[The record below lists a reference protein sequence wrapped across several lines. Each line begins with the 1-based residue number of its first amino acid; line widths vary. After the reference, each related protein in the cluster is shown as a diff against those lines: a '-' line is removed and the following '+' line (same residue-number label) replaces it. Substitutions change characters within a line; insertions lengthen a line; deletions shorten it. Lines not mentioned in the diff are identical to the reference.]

1 RRSDE
6 QPRWTHSLQLRL
18 LAHTGIVGTLLF
30 ATFLVAAL
38 TAVLRRRPRMAAQL
52 AATAAIALLPLVVW
66 FVHGSIDWFW
76 EIPALSG
83 PAFAFAGLATALAR
97 PRRPDPAPATP
108 PDDAAVA
115 TPPGHG
121 LRRPAALAAA
131 ALGAVAALAA
141 LLAIAL
147 PFAAERETIDAAAS
161 WVDDPGDA
169 LARLDRAASLNPLS
183 ARASLTAGV
192 IELELG
198 RPRAARAR
206 FDEAI
211 ARDPGDW
218 FSHFGRALAETALG
232 DRAAARDDL
241 TRARALSPAEPLV
254 GEALTRLDGGD
265 PLSYTEAFTRLRQD
279 VQDLTGTP

>member
-1 RRSDE
+1 APPADVTAPP
-6 QPRWTHSLQLRL
+6 PR
-18 LAHTGIVGTLLF
+18 
-30 ATFLVAAL
+30 
-38 TAVLRRRPRMAAQL
+38 P
-52 AATAAIALLPLVVW
+52 
-66 FVHGSIDWFW
+66 
-76 EIPALSG
+76 
-83 PAFAFAGLATALAR
+83 
-97 PRRPDPAPATP
+97 
-108 PDDAAVA
+108 
-115 TPPGHG
+115 
-121 LRRPAALAAA
+121 RRPAALAALA
-131 ALGAVAALAA
+131 AATLGAVAAVAA

-147 PFAAERETIDAAAS
+147 PFAAERETTDAAAS

-218 FSHFGRALAETALG
+218 FSHFGRALAETTLG
-232 DRAAARDDL
+232 DRAAARADL

-254 GEALTRLDGGD
+254 AEALTRLDGGD

-279 VQDLTGTP
+279 VQDLTGSP